1 MVYQELPLNR
11 STNPFR
17 NQGYLLRLAG
27 GLRNQKGGSIGGI
40 VTERRRRPKRTHRKR
55 NRQLGRGIKELVE
68 EAVDLGMALGKDPSH
83 KRMGAVGVKG
93 HYDRRAA
100 PWEV

>member
-27 GLRNQKGGSIGGI
+27 ELRNQKGGSIGGI

-68 EAVDLGMALGKDPSH
+68 EAVDLGMALGKDPSY
-83 KRMGAVGVKG
+83 KRMGAVGIKG

>member
-27 GLRNQKGGSIGGI
+27 GLIGGI

>member
-40 VTERRRRPKRTHRKR
+40 VTERLRRLKRIQKRKSTIGAWNLG
-55 NRQLGRGIKELVE
+55 NR
-68 EAVDLGMALGKDPSH
+68 
-83 KRMGAVGVKG
+83 
-93 HYDRRAA
+93 
-100 PWEV
+100 